1 MKNALVALIVTLL
14 VSFPA
19 VAGPRTT
26 KEMDELNGPVK
37 AVAVE
42 KARLTR
48 QFGKFF
54 GRFGAKWAEGPH
66 VRTYNR
72 NYDAKGYKTWETGY
86 NPDGSV
92 NRRVQFTYDA
102 SGHLTE
108 AIRYKADGNVA
119 NKVAY
124 TYDSKGNKTEE
135 TTYKADGKL
144 EKYSTFKYEF
154 DSHGNWTKMT
164 EVTRFETEEEEDTY
178 WAESIYRT
186 ITYY

>member
-1 MKNALVALIVTLL
+1 MKSVLVALIVTLL
-14 VSFPA
+14 VSYPA
-19 VAGPRTT
+19 VAGPKTAR
-26 KEMDELNGPVK
+26 ELEGLSGPVK
-37 AVAVE
+37 AMAVE
-42 KARLTR
+42 KAQLSR
-48 QFGKFF
+48 QFGKFL
-54 GRFGAKWAEGPH
+54 GRFSAKWTEGAH
-66 VRTYNR
+66 VRTYSR
-72 NYDAKGYKTWETGY
+72 NYDAKGNKTWETGY

-102 SGHLTE
+102 SGNLVE
-108 AIRYKADGNVA
+108 SIRYKPDGNIA

-135 TTYKADGKL
+135 ATYKADKSL
-144 EKYSTFKYEF
+144 EKKSTFSYEF

-164 EVTRFETEEEEDTY
+164 ENTKFETEDDSY